1 MPMAIA
7 EFVVTFLTLLLALLL
22 ATLPATQTW
31 LQRAFQCLVCLV
43 RPDVG
48 FSRRLVWDD
57 VPPGL
62 LHQCHIDCQHVG
74 QQGMHGHN
82 STNCLEASIG
92 ETLNRA
98 WSLVKSNPTDTK
110 FRMRTPFPLLFAG
123 RYIQTD
129 VHTLKALMM
138 LAAKVCNDCDDK
150 PDAVAQLRVKNIGG
164 LYTVHLNSAPSLP
177 TSNGLTKEEMD
188 LIIEGSQPFYRTT
201 ILTTGNLTLDFP
213 MPNSTYSGRGAWILA
228 VGMTTKIGPICSIYN
243 MQRVT
248 HEKTEAFWK
257 GTLVMN
263 AFKMI
268 GRTLSQLG
276 DFERDN
282 LPNPRRGPNKGLWSE
297 AARTCFRTIMST
309 EYSYWPWSLKKQWI
323 EQSALFESV
332 VGQCP
337 CTRSC
342 IGDAEHSANCRRN
355 QHSKKD
361 PASYLTKEQCE
372 AAFEIFNHDQHFPP
386 NLDIIRPVFPEI
398 LQTAILGLS
407 EVEHY
412 FSYTGQKLDLPR
424 ELADQKYVYLRQ
436 CDDEGE

>member
-1 MPMAIA
+1 MAIA
-7 EFVVTFLTLLLALLL
+7 EFVVAFLTLLLALLV

-31 LQRAFQCLVCLV
+31 LQRGFQSLVCLV
-43 RPDVG
+43 RPELG

-62 LHQCHIDCQHVG
+62 LHQCHVDCQHVG
-74 QQGMHGHN
+74 QRDIQGHD

-110 FRMRTPFPLLFAG
+110 FRTRTPYPLLFAG

-150 PDAVAQLRVKNIGG
+150 SDVVAKLGIRNIGG
-164 LYTVHLNSAPSLP
+164 LYIVHLNSAPSLP
-177 TSNGLTKEEMD
+177 TSNALTKEEMD
-188 LIIEGSQPFYRTT
+188 LMIEGYPPFYRTT
-201 ILTTGNLTLDFP
+201 ILTTGNLILDFP

-228 VGMTTKIGPICSIYN
+228 VGMTNKIGPICSVYN

-268 GRTLSQLG
+268 GRTLSLLS
-276 DFERDN
+276 DFEKGRISH
-282 LPNPRRGPNKGLWSE
+282 PRPGPSQGLWSE
-297 AARTCFRTIMST
+297 ASLICFDTIMSP
-309 EYSYWPWSLKKQWI
+309 EYAYWPWSLKKQWI

-332 VGQCP
+332 VGDCP
-337 CTRSC
+337 CMRSC
-342 IGDAEHSANCRRN
+342 IGDAEHSVTCRRN
-355 QHSKKD
+355 QHTKKD
-361 PASYLTKEQCE
+361 PASYLSKEQCE
-372 AAFEIFNHDQHFPP
+372 VAFEIFNHDQHFPP
-386 NLDIIRPVFPEI
+386 NLEIIWPVFPEI
-398 LQTAILGLS
+398 LQAAILGLS

-424 ELADQKYVYLRQ
+424 ELVEQKYIYLRQ
-436 CDDEGE
+436 CDKEGE